1 MLGFEAWG
9 FPGIWV
15 LGFGVL
21 NRFDSPMRAKQRF
34 TRLTRNKEALFRAS
48 FFLFCGAGRW

>member
-1 MLGFEAWG
+1 MSGFEALG

-34 TRLTRNKEALFRAS
+34 TRLTRNKEALGRAS
-48 FFLFCGAGRW
+48 FFLFCAGGDW